1 MSTITEKKKDGKV
14 VAFKFT
20 TYVGKDDQGKQK
32 YKTTTWKPPNGL
44 SYAKARK
51 LAEAEAYRWEQEIK
65 GNQPEHGEFATPTP
79 VPCEAP
85 EEPEIVPEEETF
97 RYFAEQVW
105 LPLKVIAGGLRP
117 STIAMYGFM
126 MRVALPQLGDKRL
139 RDITSIDIMRY
150 LQYLRDEYHAP
161 DGRTLSEKSIKHH
174 YDILRIIFN

>member
-14 VAFKFT
+14 VAFKFQLCIGRDESGT
-20 TYVGKDDQGKQK
+20 QK

-79 VPCEAP
+79 VPSEAP

-97 RYFAEQVW
+97 RYFAEKVW

-117 STIAMYGFM
+117 STVAMYGFM

-139 RDITSIDIMRY
+139 RDITSIDIMRC
-150 LQYLRDEYHAP
+150 
-161 DGRTLSEKSIKHH
+161 KS
-174 YDILRIIFN
+174 